1 MPMQDL
7 TNYAAFSQCLGGS
20 GVASPAGGTGVGGRP
35 RTPQP
40 LPVRSSSTAKQ
51 MVTHQW
57 AATSPQPRAIDGTL
71 SPCMPMRHHQD
82 YSLLRTRDALAAR
95 EERMAYFEK
104 LVGDSAGKHAQEQGT
119 RHIGDFSFGGQLA
132 AGGSSSLLLGGGREA
147 GVALAD
153 ARSAGA
159 ALPPVADGKE
169 AGRRGQALVDSNLG
183 DDDDHALQEAIRL
196 SLQEAE
202 EMKRQ
207 EEERRRQE
215 EEDALTAIAL
225 AGAAAAKAAKDLKPL
240 PPPPGLAETFLPN
253 QWLTDASISCAY
265 TRLDAARAHAAAV
278 APGKEVF
285 FSDLATQKHPGLSD
299 KVLLMDPATAF
310 WLTVQD
316 DPEHVREAIE
326 AMKLPEREL
335 VLCPINDN
343 CDGSLADGGTHWA
356 LLVCW
361 DRQHG
366 FGGYPTDAT
375 KGGLFSRFTYYDS
388 LDRNGNAHHS
398 TNFAQAKTLAS
409 RLAGR
414 PVQVSVGACARQT
427 NSFDCGVY
435 VLLFSEIVANM
446 FLSTPTRPPAGL
458 SIRNE
463 FRVPVWEERLAAV
476 TPEEVAAHRA
486 QYLHALQQEA

>member
-1 MPMQDL
+1 
-7 TNYAAFSQCLGGS
+7 
-20 GVASPAGGTGVGGRP
+20 
-35 RTPQP
+35 
-40 LPVRSSSTAKQ
+40 
-51 MVTHQW
+51 
-57 AATSPQPRAIDGTL
+57 
-71 SPCMPMRHHQD
+71 MRHHQD

-119 RHIGDFSFGGQLA
+119 RHLGDFSFGGQLA
-132 AGGSSSLLLGGGREA
+132 AGGSSSLGGGHEV
-147 GVALAD
+147 GVSLAD
-153 ARSAGA
+153 ARGAGSALA
-159 ALPPVADGKE
+159 PVADGKE
-169 AGRRGQALVDSNLG
+169 AGRLGQALFVSPLG

-202 EMKRQ
+202 ENKRQ
-207 EEERRRQE
+207 EEGRRRQE
-215 EEDALTAIAL
+215 EEDALAAIAL
-225 AGAAAAKAAKDLKPL
+225 ADAAAAAKAAKDLKPL
-240 PPPPGLAETFLPN
+240 PPPPGLAETFLPH
-253 QWLTDASISCAY
+253 QWLNDASISCAY
-265 TRLDAARAHAAAV
+265 ARLDAARAAAA
-278 APGKEVF
+278 APGKEGVF
-285 FSDLATQKHPGLSD
+285 FSDLATQKSPGPSD
-299 KVLLMDPATAF
+299 MVLLMDPATAF
-310 WLTVQD
+310 WLTVQE

-326 AMKLPEREL
+326 AMKLQEREL

-398 TNFAQAKTLAS
+398 ANFAQAKTLAS

-414 PVQVSVGACARQT
+414 PVEVAVGACARQT

-435 VLLFSEIVANM
+435 VLLFSEIVANT
-446 FLSTPTRPPAGL
+446 FLSTPTRARAGL
-458 SIRNE
+458 SIHNE

-476 TPEEVAAHRA
+476 TPEEVAAHRV
-486 QYLHALQQEA
+486 QYLHALRQEASPRASRLSGTR